1 MSRERKNRIVSCDLT
16 DISVLGLTNS
26 DVNTIVEV
34 FKLFKIP
41 YRVGRVMFE
50 IDKDGNRIDV

>member
-41 YRVGRVMFE
+41 YRVGRVVFE